1 MINLTQR
8 LAAKNA
14 ATGLNI
20 ISLFDGMSCGMLAAV
35 AAGINVAT
43 YLASEIE
50 KAPMAVSNANW
61 RDSITQIGNVLG
73 VMDIITKPDF
83 PLQDL
88 LVGGSPCQDFSMAG
102 KRKGAATSQGFEVT
116 TLERYLE
123 LKADGVEF
131 EGQSYL
137 FWEYVRVLRE
147 LQKQNLDI
155 YFLLENVKMAQKWED
170 VISQALGVSP
180 VLINSA
186 RVSAQNRVR
195 LYWTNI
201 SFDRDI
207 KDRGIMLADILDLE
221 LPSDNLGIAIRE
233 KSCTVRASGRASEFG
248 ENHDW
253 DSPYLKTDKELK
265 TKTNQNKAS
274 CLTGGAHSGGN
285 HSDMDILIYQYPRGN
300 NKGGILDTAGK
311 APTVTSSKWQDNCKV
326 AIGAREVG
334 RKLDENGKRADD
346 RADIATIQRHEL
358 RENEKSNCLTTVGK
372 DSLVAISKGD
382 VEHGEN
388 YFFWKNSKG
397 KSHQQDR
404 AYYKTTQKSGTVPAC
419 KRGDKMSI
427 VSDETATQYI
437 IRRFT
442 VAECEKLQTVPVGYC
457 ASVVKTHA
465 YKMIGNGWTI
475 EVIAII
481 LCGILNPSTKPHHQ
495 PRKPFIQQDLFTV
508 QPMEATA

>member
-1 MINLTQR
+1 MSSLTQR

-14 ATGLNI
+14 DTGLNI

-35 AAGINVAT
+35 EAGINVAN

-61 RDSITQIGNVLG
+61 GDRVTQIGNVLG
-73 VMDIITKPDF
+73 VMDIIRAPGF
-83 PLQDL
+83 PKQDL

-102 KRKGAATSQGFEVT
+102 KRKGAATSHGYEVA
-116 TLERYLE
+116 TLDRYLE

-137 FWEYVRVLRE
+137 FWEYVQVLHE
-147 LQKQNLDI
+147 LQKQNPDI
-155 YFLLENVKMAQKWED
+155 YFLLENVKMPQKWED

-221 LPSDNLGIAIRE
+221 ISEADLHSDKCIAFMG
-233 KSCTVRASGRASEFG
+233 KKVPDGRTRWEFG
-248 ENHDW
+248 QHSETAK
-253 DSPYLKTDKELK
+253 SKS
-265 TKTNQNKAS
+265 A
-274 CLTGGAHSGGN
+274 CLIKSMSKGAPSN
-285 HSDMDILIYQYPRGN
+285 CLIDTRPNIKIYQYPRGN
-300 NKGGILDTAGK
+300 NKGGILDTGGK
-311 APTVTSSKWQDNCKV
+311 SPTVTSSKWQDNCKI

-346 RADIATIQRHEL
+346 RVDIATIQRHEL
-358 RENEKSNCLTTVGK
+358 REDEKSNCLTTVGK
-372 DSLVAISKGD
+372 DSLVATTVHVPKPLVNLS
-382 VEHGEN
+382 GELLN
-388 YFFWKNSKG
+388 V
-397 KSHQQDR
+397 
-404 AYYKTTQKSGTVPAC
+404 TE
-419 KRGDKMSI
+419 
-427 VSDETATQYI
+427 ETANQYI

-457 ASVVKTHA
+457 QSVAKTHA
-465 YKMIGNGWTI
+465 YKMIGNGWTV
-475 EVIAII
+475 EAIAII
-481 LCGILNPSTKPHHQ
+481 LRGILNPSTKPHHQ
-495 PRKPFIQQDLFTV
+495 PRKPFIPQDLFSNISP
-508 QPMEATA
+508 QYQGGILNATA

>member
-1 MINLTQR
+1 MSSLTQR

-14 ATGLNI
+14 TTGLNI

-35 AAGINVAT
+35 RAGISVAN

-50 KAPMAVSNANW
+50 KAPMAVSEANW
-61 RDSITQIGNVLG
+61 GDLVTQIGNVLDA
-73 VMDIITKPDF
+73 MDIIRKPGF

-102 KRKGAATSQGFEVT
+102 KRKGAATSQGYEVT
-116 TLERYLE
+116 TIERYLE

-137 FWEYVRVLRE
+137 FWEYVQVLSE
-147 LQKQNLDI
+147 LQKQNPDI
-155 YFLLENVKMAQKWED
+155 YFLLENVKMPEKWEN
-170 VISQALGVSP
+170 VISQALGVAP

-201 SFDRDI
+201 SFDQDI

-221 LPSDNLGIAIRE
+221 ISEADLHSDKCIAFMN
-233 KSCTVRASGRASEFG
+233 KKVPDGRTRWEFG
-248 ENHDW
+248 QHSETVKGK
-253 DSPYLKTDKELK
+253 S
-265 TKTNQNKAS
+265 A
-274 CLTGGAHSGGN
+274 CLTKSMFKGAPN
-285 HSDMDILIYQYPRGN
+285 NCLI
-300 NKGGILDTAGK
+300 DTRPGVK
-311 APTVTSSKWQDNCKV
+311 IINS

-358 RENEKSNCLTTVGK
+358 REDEKSNCLTTVGK
-372 DSLVAISKGD
+372 DSLVAITAHVPEPLVNLS
-382 VEHGEN
+382 GELLN
-388 YFFWKNSKG
+388 V
-397 KSHQQDR
+397 
-404 AYYKTTQKSGTVPAC
+404 TE
-419 KRGDKMSI
+419 
-427 VSDETATQYI
+427 ETATQYI

-457 ASVVKTHA
+457 ASVAKTHA

-481 LCGILNPSTKPHHQ
+481 LRGILNPSTKPHHQ
-495 PRKPFIQQDLFTV
+495 PRKPFIQQDLFTQQSPTKEYAHV
-508 QPMEATA
+508 